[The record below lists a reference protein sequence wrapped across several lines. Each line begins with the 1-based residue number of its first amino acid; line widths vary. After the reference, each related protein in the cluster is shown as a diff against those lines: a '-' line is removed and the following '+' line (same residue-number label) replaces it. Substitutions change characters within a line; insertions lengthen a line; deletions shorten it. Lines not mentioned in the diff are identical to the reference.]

1 MTLFRGSTG
10 PDVASLETADADRG
24 GVPVALVACGLGAA
38 MLAGS
43 LLGAKALWPTARITT
58 SGMALARVQLAPF
71 GERVTGA
78 AVVIRSGRWVKAS
91 IDSGVVEPLDQL
103 AAGSRVTVELTV
115 RRAGWLGW

>member
-1 MTLFRGSTG
+1 
-10 PDVASLETADADRG
+10 
-24 GVPVALVACGLGAA
+24 

-115 RRAGWLGW
+115 RRAGWLGWLVGSTEHIQAVVDTPAVHLSQRL